1 MESSYNSLWKWLL
14 ILVGNWVKITCSKL
28 WNQYTTSDWEHYQCL
43 YIFWCCKGWGGI
55 YLWCHWPWKRKHFF
69 FSFCRTVLS
78 CWASFLLFISVCV
91 YFEEVSWDNVQTQSN
106 HVKTWTGSCHNT
118 SSNSVV
124 ASDGNKLESTYWQRH
139 RELCDLIPLQP
150 YHPPHSP
157 PDQTGSGLQAIMNY
171 TAFVVPGMFFYG
183 LEGCI
188 LSLNC

>member
-1 MESSYNSLWKWLL
+1 MTAHFGRKLSENNLLQIVQPVHYKWLRTL
-14 ILVGNWVKITCSKL
+14 SMSLHLLMLQRVRRDIPMMPLTLKKET
-28 WNQYTTSDWEHYQCL
+28 
-43 YIFWCCKGWGGI
+43 F
-55 YLWCHWPWKRKHFF
+55 FF

-157 PDQTGSGLQAIMNY
+157 PDQTGSGFQAIMNH